1 VTIKFKV
8 NGQAAEVEVPDDVP
22 LLWVLREELGLL
34 GTKFGCGKALCGAC
48 TVHVDGAPKR
58 SCVTAAGSVAGHEV
72 LTIEGL
78 ASGETLHAVQRA
90 WMEGNVPQC
99 GYCQSGQIMQTAAL
113 LAANPS
119 PSDDEIDA
127 ALAANVCRC
136 GAYPRIRRAV
146 HRAAELMRRGE

>member
-1 VTIKFKV
+1 MTIKFKV

-127 ALAANVCRC
+127 ALAANLCRC

>member
-127 ALAANVCRC
+127 ALAANLCRC